1 MSGSEAS
8 VGSMHNSGKRRVQTP
23 AIEPASRLQKCHWMQ
38 GRGAKLTYVAT
49 DECMDR
55 VS

>member
-23 AIEPASRLQKCHWMQ
+23 AIEPASQA
-38 GRGAKLTYVAT
+38 AKVPLDAKAEV
-49 DECMDR
+49 R
-55 VS
+55 N